1 MISLQNVCKEY
12 PNGVKALND
21 VTLNI
26 DSFGIVAIVGKSGSG
41 KSTLLNMLGALDKP
55 TSGKVFIDGED
66 VSAMSDKQL
75 SKLRNERVGFVFQSF
90 YLEPTLSVE
99 DNVCV
104 PLMIKGTPKKEREER
119 ALKLLEAFKIGGK
132 SLSRASQLSGGEKQR
147 VAIARALAN
156 DAKIIL
162 CDEPT
167 GNLDSENSQ
176 VVLHYLKHISADR
189 TVILIT
195 HNEDD
200 AKKYAGRIIRLS
212 DGKIVE
218 DYENDPD

>member
-1 MISLQNVCKEY
+1 MISLENVCKEY

-21 VTLNI
+21 VTLTI
-26 DSFGIVAIVGKSGSG
+26 DSFGVIAILGKSGSG

-66 VSAMSDKQL
+66 LSAMSDKQL
-75 SKLRNERVGFVFQSF
+75 SKIRNERVGFVFQSF

-104 PLMIKGTPKKEREER
+104 PLMIKGAPKKEREER
-119 ALKLLEAFKIGGK
+119 AKKLLEEFKIGGK
-132 SLSRASQLSGGEKQR
+132 FLSHVSQLSGGEKQR

-156 DAKIIL
+156 EAKIIL

-176 VVLHYLKHISADR
+176 VVLHYLKRISSDR

-200 AKKYAGRIIRLS
+200 AKKYADRIIRIS

-218 DYENDPD
+218 DYQNDTD